1 MVKVSSQQSSK
12 ECDSLFMKKPK
23 SVLLDQPLTVPMDRV
38 EFFNNCTLISDECL
52 LLFTNRFRLITENK
66 VLQLSLPFPRDINQI
81 KTCTP
86 IKQASGEVSF
96 LVSCLMQSRRSKFIS
111 NFKKEHPDR
120 VHAIRDKDRF
130 NAWIGKWKVNEGS
143 KAFEVD
149 KDMRSSIFVR
159 GDETESS
166 QQVTD

>member
-1 MVKVSSQQSSK
+1 MVKVSSQQSLK
-12 ECDSLFMKKPK
+12 EYDSLSMKKPK

-38 EFFNNCTLISDECL
+38 EFFSNCTLISDECL

>member
-1 MVKVSSQQSSK
+1 
-12 ECDSLFMKKPK
+12 
-23 SVLLDQPLTVPMDRV
+23 MDRL
-38 EFFNNCTLISDECL
+38 EFFNNCTLISEKCS
-52 LLFTNRFRLITENK
+52 LLFTNRFRLITEDK
-66 VLQLSLPFPRDINQI
+66 VLQLSLPFPRDINQV
-81 KTCTP
+81 KSCTP
-86 IKQASGEVSF
+86 IRQASGEVSF

-120 VHAIRDKDRF
+120 VYAIRDKDRF
-130 NAWIGKWKVNEGS
+130 NAWVGKWKVNEGS

-166 QQVTD
+166 Q

>member
-1 MVKVSSQQSSK
+1 
-12 ECDSLFMKKPK
+12 
-23 SVLLDQPLTVPMDRV
+23 MDRN
-38 EFFNNCTLISDECL
+38 EFFDSCTLISDECL
-52 LLFTNRFRLITENK
+52 LLFTHRFRLITEDK

-81 KTCTP
+81 KTCIP
-86 IKQASGEVSF
+86 IRQASGEVSF

-120 VHAIRDKDRF
+120 VYTIRDKDRF
-130 NAWIGKWKVNEGS
+130 NAWVGKWKVNEGS

-166 QQVTD
+166 

>member
-1 MVKVSSQQSSK
+1 MVKVSSQQSLK
-12 ECDSLFMKKPK
+12 ENDSLSSEKPK

-38 EFFNNCTLISDECL
+38 EFFNNCTLISDDCL